1 MYKFLTLALVLLLS
15 NPANLTN
22 QDSAE
27 TYVYIC
33 TGKYAYSYH
42 STNTCSGLNKC
53 KAEIRKVTVG
63 YAKQI
68 GRKPCE
74 KCY

>member
-1 MYKFLTLALVLLLS
+1 MIKTLTIAFALLLFAPKPIAFQEVS
-15 NPANLTN
+15 
-22 QDSAE
+22 E

-53 KAEIRKVTVG
+53 NAEIKKVTLSQ
-63 YAKQI
+63 AKQK
-68 GRKPCE
+68 GRKPC
-74 KCY
+74 

>member
-1 MYKFLTLALVLLLS
+1 MKTLLISFALLLFTSSLNVVQES
-15 NPANLTN
+15 N
-22 QDSAE
+22 D

-42 STNTCSGLNKC
+42 STKNCSGLNNC
-53 KAEIRKVTVG
+53 SAEIKKVTLSQ
-63 YAKQI
+63 AKEK
-68 GRKPCE
+68 GRKPCQ